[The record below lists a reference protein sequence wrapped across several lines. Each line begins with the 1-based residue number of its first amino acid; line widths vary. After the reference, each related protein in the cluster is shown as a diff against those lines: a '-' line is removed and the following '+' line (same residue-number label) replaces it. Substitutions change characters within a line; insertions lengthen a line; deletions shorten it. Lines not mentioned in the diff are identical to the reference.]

1 MSKIIFINGGS
12 KDFGQKFRKKCEE
25 IGVDCL
31 SVRALYTSFFVK
43 EEGIEIWHRGE
54 RVDIG
59 DLKYAF
65 IRVRGRVPHTASLL
79 LQILSHFGIN
89 HNDFSNTEHT
99 ESVEKI
105 TQMVRLSLG
114 GVQVPKTYIFNR
126 FTFKFNK
133 ILINS
138 KINYPCVL
146 KTGGSKGEMVW
157 KVNSLKEIKEKAK
170 EIEKEMIM
178 VQEFIPNDFDIRVL
192 CMFGEVVGA
201 IKRSSTDNFY
211 NNLAKGGKSETIEIT
226 EEERE
231 IAKKACDVL
240 KVDFGG
246 VDIVRT
252 ESGPMIFEVNTGP
265 QVYGF
270 EEATG
275 INVPGELVE
284 RIKKHFL

>member
-25 IGVDCL
+25 ISVNCL
-31 SVRALYTSFFVK
+31 SVRAMYTSFFVK
-43 EEGIEIWHRGE
+43 DGEVEIWHRGE
-54 RVDIG
+54 RVDTD

-65 IRVRGRVPHTASLL
+65 IRVRGKFPHTASLL
-79 LQILSHFGIN
+79 LQILSHFGVK

-114 GVQVPKTYIFNR
+114 EVQVPKTYIFNR

-133 ILINS
+133 VLINS

-157 KVNSLKEIKEKAK
+157 KVNSLKEIKEKVK
-170 EIEKEMIM
+170 GIEKEMIM

-192 CMFGEVVGA
+192 CMFGEIVGA
-201 IKRSSTDNFY
+201 IKRSSTDDFY

-226 EEERE
+226 EEEAE
-231 IAKKACDVL
+231 VAKKACDVL

-252 ESGPMIFEVNTGP
+252 ERGPMIFEVNTGP

-275 INVPGELVE
+275 INVPEELVE